1 MNNMHLGLFGV
12 LGMLCGMLLYLL
24 PLRLFYRHTT
34 WLTEEEFLAAF
45 PEKRWVTRV
54 MYGLLPLGFI
64 LFVLLITSTDNKEII
79 FIFFFPIFFCCVG
92 ALPAVPELLARASVL
107 IPVGHG
113 ARAPSPFTCSP
124 NAVWAGIFRL
134 ATAALVVGVFLWC
147 R

>member
-1 MNNMHLGLFGV
+1 MNDMRLGLFAV

-64 LFVLLITSTDNKEII
+64 VFVVLMTSTDNKEMI
-79 FIFFFPIFFCCVG
+79 FLFFFPIFFSCMGV
-92 ALPAVPELLARASVL
+92 LPAVPELLARASVL
-107 IPVGHG
+107 IPIGHG

-124 NAVWAGIFRL
+124 NAVWAGILRL
-134 ATAALVVGVFLWC
+134 ATAALAVGLFLWY